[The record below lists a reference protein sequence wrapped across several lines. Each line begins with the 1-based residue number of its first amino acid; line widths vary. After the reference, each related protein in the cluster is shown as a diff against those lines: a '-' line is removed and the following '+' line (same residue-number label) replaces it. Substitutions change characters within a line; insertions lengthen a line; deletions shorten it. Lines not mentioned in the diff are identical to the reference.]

1 MIYPHNFEQK
11 VGFDQIRELIAESC
25 ISSMGKAFVE
35 KIRFSSNINVIE
47 KLLAQT
53 NEFMQIMSIGGNF
66 PSNDY
71 FDLRDE
77 IARLKTPGTF
87 IEQEP
92 LFDLRAS
99 LTTIIEILLFFS
111 NTEED
116 LYPELKKITETV
128 FIPEE
133 LLSHAEKIIDDKGE
147 IRDTASEK
155 LQEVR
160 TKMSSKNRQVLKE
173 IRKAFN
179 QAKKSGWVPEN
190 AEITIRNGRSVIPVK
205 ASDKR
210 AIGGFIHDESATGQ
224 TVFVEPAGSFELSNQ
239 IRELENEERREI
251 IKILIE
257 FSDHLRPYIQDLIAG
272 YRFLG
277 MMDFIKSKAAFS
289 LKINAAIPILS
300 HEDNFDLKTAIH
312 PLLWLSHS
320 KQDKEVVPLDLNLN
334 KENRILL
341 ISGPNAGGK
350 SVCLKTI
357 GLLQYMLQCGL
368 PVPASPNSE
377 MRIFQNLFIDIGDE
391 QSLENDLS
399 TYSSHLLNMK
409 YFLRN
414 ANNKTLF
421 LIDEFG
427 TGTEPQLGGSI
438 AEATLEQLNEKRAYG
453 LITTHYTNL
462 KLVADKTKGLINGAM
477 LFDSK
482 KMLPLYQLQ
491 IGKPGSSFAFEIA
504 KKIGFPNYVL
514 NRAKKKSG
522 GKHVRFDQQLQ
533 QLETD
538 KIYLQK
544 QQQKIESVDDELSRT
559 VEKYTNLLS
568 ELEKAKK
575 QIIIDAKSEALKII
589 EGSNK
594 VVEKTIRDIKEA
606 QAEKGR
612 TKEIREELEL
622 KKEVLKELEVGSR
635 KTEDGSRKLEEGSWK
650 SEDGRRETEDGSRK
664 SKPLKTP
671 NSELRTQNSKP
682 RTRNSEPKV
691 GDFVQVKDTDIV
703 GELISVS
710 GSDAI
715 VNVNDVKLKTRL
727 KKLVITDQPK
737 PKPKPYRSAF
747 SGIANEINKKAAN
760 FTLSLD
766 LRGKRVDE
774 ALSDLQRYIDE
785 ALLISI
791 KEVSILH
798 GKGNGI
804 LRPIIREYLQSI
816 DEIKHY
822 GDAPL
827 TQGGAGITRVIF
839 E

>member
-1 MIYPHNFEQK
+1 MVYPHNFEEK
-11 VGFDQIRELIAESC
+11 VGFDQIRSLLEESC
-25 ISSMGKAFVE
+25 LSTMGKAFVE
-35 KIRFSSNINVIE
+35 KIRFSGKPEAIK
-47 KLLAQT
+47 KLLTQT
-53 NEFMQIMSIGGNF
+53 NEFIQILTLGGHF
-66 PSNDY
+66 PTSDY
-71 FDLRDE
+71 FDLRTE

-87 IEQEP
+87 IEQEA
-92 LFDLRAS
+92 LFDLKAS
-99 LTTIIEILLFFS
+99 LTGITEILNFFS
-111 NTEED
+111 TSED
-116 LYPELKKITETV
+116 ELYPELKNIAETV
-128 FIPEE
+128 FVPQD

-147 IRDTASEK
+147 IRDNASENLLGIRNK
-155 LQEVR
+155 L
-160 TKMSSKNRQVLKE
+160 SSKNRQVLKE
-173 IRKAFN
+173 IRKAFS
-179 QAKKSGWVPEN
+179 QAKKSGWIPEN

-205 ASDKR
+205 AADKR

-251 IKILIE
+251 IKILID
-257 FSDHLRPYIQDLIAG
+257 FSDHLRPHIQDLIAG

-277 MMDFIKSKAAFS
+277 MMDFIRAKATFS
-289 LKINAAIPILS
+289 LKINASIPILS
-300 HEDNFDLKTAIH
+300 TDNNFDLKTAIH
-312 PLLWLSHS
+312 PLLWLSHK
-320 KQDKEVVPLDLNLN
+320 KQDKEVVPLNLNLN
-334 KENRILL
+334 EENRILL

-350 SVCLKTI
+350 SVCLKTT

-368 PVPASPNSE
+368 PISASPNSE

-399 TYSSHLLNMK
+399 TYSSHLMNMK

-414 ANNKTLF
+414 ANDETLF

-438 AEATLEQLNEKRAYG
+438 AEATLEQLNEKKSYG

-462 KLVADKTKGLINGAM
+462 KLAADKTKGLINGAM

-544 QQQKIESVDDELSRT
+544 QQQKIESVDDELSKT

-568 ELEKAKK
+568 ELEKSKK
-575 QIIIDAKSEALKII
+575 QIIAEAKEDALRII

-594 VVEKTIRDIKEA
+594 AVEKTIRDIKEA
-606 QAEKGR
+606 QAEKGK
-612 TKEIREELEL
+612 TKEIREELEVT
-622 KKEVLKELEVGSR
+622 KSVLKGSEVKR
-635 KTEDGSRKLEEGSWK
+635 QK
-650 SEDGRRETEDGSRK
+650 SEDRSRK
-664 SKPLKTP
+664 PEVGKRKAKPKTQ
-671 NSELRTQNSKP
+671 NSELKTQNTELGTQIP
-682 RTRNSEPKV
+682 ITIGTEPKV
-691 GDFVQVKDTDIV
+691 GDFVRVKDTDIV
-703 GELISVS
+703 GELILIS
-710 GSDAI
+710 GDDAF
-715 VNVNDVKLKTRL
+715 VNINNVKLKTSL
-727 KKLVITDQPK
+727 KKLEKTNK
-737 PKPKPYRSAF
+737 PKAKAKPYNSAF

-760 FTLSLD
+760 FSLSLD

-774 ALSDLQRYIDE
+774 ALADLQRYIDE
-785 ALLISI
+785 AMLISM

-804 LRPIIREYLQSI
+804 LRPIIREYLQSV

-827 TQGGAGITRVIF
+827 TQGGAGITRVVF